1 MFSLNPRSGVPN
13 FYPCQ
18 MPKKHSLQ
26 LPHGYHWAQSYS
38 NSGKLV
44 ILWVTWIKKDFDER
58 DFRQP
63 ETPIIV
69 VGSQFFVQDH
79 QPLDVQ
85 LSLFL
90 SQSTFVCKRVWVE
103 SGFVESKA
111 LSFYPFLVGNP
122 QLNNLNL
129 KSIHPM
135 SGRSVSQIFPFFLTF
150 WCGNL
155 AFGCALPSAP
165 PASRRLPLTHNS
177 LTHNSLTHKSH
188 THTTLTHTQL
198 SHTQVSHTQLSHTQ
212 LSHTLDKS
220 GSFKRSVGN
229 WVP

>member
-26 LPHGYHWAQSYS
+26 LPHGYHWTQSYS

-69 VGSQFFVQDH
+69 VGSQLLLVRNSSCKITNRSMYS
-79 QPLDVQ
+79 
-85 LSLFL
+85 SLFSWVRAHL
-90 SQSTFVCKRVWVE
+90 FVNVWIE

-129 KSIHPM
+129 KSIHPI

-165 PASRRLPLTHNS
+165 PASRRLPLTH
-177 LTHNSLTHKSH
+177 KSH
-188 THTTLTHTQL
+188 THTSPT
-198 SHTQVSHTQLSHTQ
+198 HTQVSHTQLSHTQ